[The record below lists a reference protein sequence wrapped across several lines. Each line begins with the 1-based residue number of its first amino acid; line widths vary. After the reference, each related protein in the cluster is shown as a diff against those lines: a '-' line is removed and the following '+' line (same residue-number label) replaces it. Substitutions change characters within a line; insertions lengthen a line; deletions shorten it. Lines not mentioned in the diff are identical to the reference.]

1 MGLPRVTINFANGA
15 LGAVA
20 DLADGVVGLICTAV
34 AVPSTFALNTAYK
47 LTSPDDLAVLGITA
61 ANNPA
66 LYKHVSEFYT
76 EAGTGSGAELWIYG
90 VADTVTLT
98 QMLDSTSATG
108 ARALQEAAN
117 GRIRVIVAARKPAGS
132 YTPTTTNGLDS
143 DVYTA
148 ITNGQVLAGYCKDTY
163 QAPVLVLIEGRSY
176 TGTAA
181 NLTNMRQASNNAV
194 AVLIGDTASDSG
206 NACVGLLAG
215 RIAKIPVQRNIGRVK
230 DGSLAIA
237 AAYIKDKTAEK
248 ADTAGIHDKGYVTI
262 RTFTGRT
269 GYFFSDDPTCSLV
282 SDDYS
287 QITARRTV
295 DKAYRVAYDT
305 LLNEL
310 LDELPVTAEGT
321 LTPAFA
327 KSLENKVEA
336 AIVNTMTINGNL
348 GNDTTDTAD
357 KGVQCFVD
365 YTQNVISTSKVMITL
380 KVKPYGYARYIEV
393 KLGFQTLTA

>member
-1 MGLPRVTINFANGA
+1 MGLPRVTINFANSA

-47 LTSPDDLAVLGITA
+47 LTSLDNLTALGITSV
-61 ANNPA
+61 NNPA

-90 VADTVTLT
+90 VADTVTLA

-108 ARALQEAAN
+108 ARALQIAAN
-117 GRIRVIVAARKPAGS
+117 GRIRIIIAARKPANG

-143 DVYTA
+143 DVYA
-148 ITNGQVLAGYCKDTY
+148 AVTNGQVLAGYSKDTY
-163 QAPVLVLIEGRSY
+163 QAPILVLIEGRSY
-176 TGTAA
+176 TGMAA

-194 AVLIGDTASDSG
+194 AVLIGDTKSDSG
-206 NACVGLLAG
+206 NACVGILAG
-215 RIAKIPVQRNIGRVK
+215 RLAKIPVQRNLGRVK
-230 DGSLAIA
+230 DGSLTIS
-237 AAYIKDKTAEK
+237 AAYIKDKIAEE
-248 ADTAGIHDKGYVTI
+248 ADTAGIHDKGYITI
-262 RTFTGRT
+262 RSFTGRT
-269 GYFFSDDPTCSLV
+269 GYFFTDDPTCSSV
-282 SDDYS
+282 NNDYS

-327 KSLENKVEA
+327 KSLENKVES

-357 KGVQCFVD
+357 KGVQCYVN
-365 YTQNVISTSKVMITL
+365 YTQNVISTSKVSITL
-380 KVKPYGYARYIEV
+380 KVKPYGYGRYIEV
-393 KLGFQTLTA
+393 ELGFQTLIA